1 METCRHYE
9 GCGAPLCPLDTKWL
23 KTAIWY
29 PDEPICKRRGLPDAD
44 WLKTQRRVAKRANGR
59 DLFFTYYDLAKIKRV
74 HPSIRGHN
82 PDHYPRSALVR
93 GGINLSGKAKNMIA
107 TKRDDGRTR

>member
-29 PDEPICKRRGLPDAD
+29 PDEPICKRRGLPNAD
-44 WLKTQRRVAKRANGR
+44 WLKTQRRVAKKANQ
-59 DLFFTYYDLAKIKRV
+59 DHLFFTYDDLLRIKRV

-82 PDHYPRSALVR
+82 PDHYPKTGLVR
-93 GGINLSGKAKNMIA
+93 RGINFSGKVMNMTM
-107 TKRDDGRTR
+107 TKTDDGRTR